1 MTNEE
6 AIEVLAAAGEG
17 RSEEDWHTALD
28 VGIKALENQERMQR
42 ELKSLDGIAEMCDKL
57 EKALAMAC
65 DKISCLYCVLHDS
78 HPCEETHEQCVKR
91 KIQYFKKKAGIEV
104 SDNDE

>member
-6 AIEVLAAAGEG
+6 AKNTLQIFSQIRGGNEKEAMKIA
-17 RSEEDWHTALD
+17 
-28 VGIKALENQERMQR
+28 IKALENQE
-42 ELKSLDGIAEMCDKL
+42 KY

-91 KIQYFKKKAGIEV
+91 KVQYYKRKAGTEV
-104 SDNDE
+104 SGNDE